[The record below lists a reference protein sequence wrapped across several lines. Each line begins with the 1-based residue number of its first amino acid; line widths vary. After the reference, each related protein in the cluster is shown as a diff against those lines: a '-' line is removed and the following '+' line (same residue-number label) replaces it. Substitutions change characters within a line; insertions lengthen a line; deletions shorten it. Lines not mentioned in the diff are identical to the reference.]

1 MTFNSSNYNFQ
12 YYQYGVDITK
22 SDLTVDSNSNFA
34 LNKFNEIDL
43 ALTFGLLELNKNTAL
58 MSQVVTKIRNTNQ
71 KFYSV
76 RQLAQDY
83 PAFNTILDSV
93 FSSNFNDFST
103 TWQDYVDIHYQYDIA
118 YEPYL
123 SFANYHYN
131 NIDFEKQL
139 FIAAPL
145 EISNPD
151 IVNDNLYPDNDDVL
165 PMWILDSGS
174 YKLTTIDFELGKVID
189 HPVILVGNGYLHS
202 DPYETF
208 IPIDGP
214 YLDGGGSWTPPVLYH
229 TCNNPVYPH
238 EKIVFKKYKI
248 STLHDKSNRAE
259 VSINAFAS
267 MFSEPVSGTYIF
279 REVMEHSK
287 NHLAYDYVKKSEL
300 NTWINKDLDAFS
312 RNVFFA
318 DSVKDEC
325 FHLGDYGTS
334 KEIHFMTYAYEFD
347 WWVQNWKVAGK
358 IAVLSGS
365 TFGSFSFN
373 RKMRFASD
381 WYFFGPGSDNDR
393 FLYSTMPSSV
403 SSHTFNGSG
412 EAVFERK
419 YGL

>member
-22 SDLTVDSNSNFA
+22 SDLTVDSNSNFV

-103 TWQDYVDIHYQYDIA
+103 TWQDYVDIHYKYDIA

-174 YKLTTIDFELGKVID
+174 YKMTTIDFELAKIMD
-189 HPVILVGNGYLHS
+189 HPVLLINNGMIGLDSYTPFTS
-202 DPYETF
+202 VPNPYT
-208 IPIDGP
+208 
-214 YLDGGGSWTPPVLYH
+214 DGGGTYTPPISYH
-229 TCNNPVYPH
+229 TCLDPTFVH
-238 EKIVFKKYKI
+238 EKIVLDKFYITTTHDINSAEFRFRARAGLVTDTEISSFILKELGEEKKFAYNKKI
-248 STLHDKSNRAE
+248 TKSQLD
-259 VSINAFAS
+259 
-267 MFSEPVSGTYIF
+267 TYF
-279 REVMEHSK
+279 NVG
-287 NHLAYDYVKKSEL
+287 
-300 NTWINKDLDAFS
+300 LDIYS
-312 RNVFFA
+312 RNALFENG
-318 DSVKDEC
+318 DDHEC
-325 FHLGDYGTS
+325 FHLSEYTVNKD
-334 KEIHFMTYAYEFD
+334 IHFLAYAFELDYAVFIPKVVGERVLKLGAFQCTYEESVNMRFNSDTYFAYYEDNYGF
-347 WWVQNWKVAGK
+347 KFSSMPS
-358 IAVLSGS
+358 IGS
-365 TFGSFSFN
+365 TKTKNYCG
-373 RKMRFASD
+373 RVH
-381 WYFFGPGSDNDR
+381 Y
-393 FLYSTMPSSV
+393 
-403 SSHTFNGSG
+403 
-412 EAVFERK
+412 ERK
-419 YGL
+419 LGL